1 MRSLS
6 ARLLV
11 LTIGFVMLA
20 EVLIFAPS
28 VARYRVTWLEAKIA
42 AGHLAV
48 LALEE
53 APDNMVSPQLA
64 RELLAHV
71 GARGIV
77 LHKPDATR
85 LIVESDMP
93 PSVEEVEDLRDL
105 GALEAIGDAFATLVR
120 GTPRVM
126 RVLDWSPRE
135 AETVVELLV
144 DEPPLRQELR
154 AFAVRI
160 LQLSLVISL
169 ITAALV
175 YFSLRWLLVRPM
187 REIVAAMTAFR
198 QDPEDASRV
207 VVPSARRDEVGH
219 AERELAELQETV
231 RQALAQR
238 AHLAALGT
246 AVSKINHDLKNMLA
260 TARLLSDSLAESAA
274 PEVRRVA
281 PRLLD
286 ALDRAVALCAR
297 TLDFTREGAPPLH
310 RCGFALAELVDELPA
325 ALGLPRP
332 DGPELRNTVDPA
344 LVVRADRDQL
354 FRVLFN
360 LARNAIEAGA
370 HRVEIGAERAP
381 DGFSV
386 TVADDGPGLPPK
398 ARENLFRPFAGSAR
412 PGGTGLGLAIG
423 REILRAHGGDIGL
436 ERSDGSGTV
445 FRLRLP
451 DGARRLNAAGRAA

>member
-11 LTIGFVMLA
+11 LTIAFVMLA

-28 VARYRVTWLEAKIA
+28 VARYRLTWLEAKIA

-53 APDNMVSPQLA
+53 APDNMVSPELA

-71 GARGIV
+71 GAQGIV
-77 LHKPDATR
+77 LHKPNNTTLMVDS
-85 LIVESDMP
+85 EMP
-93 PSVEEVEDLRDL
+93 PRVDETEDLREMN
-105 GALEAIGDAFATLVR
+105 ALEAIGDAFASLFR
-120 GTPRVM
+120 RTPHVIRI
-126 RVLDWSPRE
+126 LDWSPRDRGTLIE
-135 AETVVELLV
+135 VVI
-144 DEPPLRQELR
+144 DENALRTDI
-154 AFAVRI
+154 AGFAIRI

-175 YFSLRWLLVRPM
+175 YFSLQWLLVRPM
-187 REIVAAMTAFR
+187 RSIVAAMTSFR
-198 QDPEDASRV
+198 SDPEDASRV
-207 VVPSARRDEVGH
+207 VVPSPRRDEIGL
-219 AERELAELQETV
+219 AERELAQLQEAV

-260 TARLLSDSLAESAA
+260 TARLLSDSLADSAA

-281 PRLLD
+281 PRLLE

-310 RCGFALAELVDELPA
+310 RRRFRLAELVAELGP
-325 ALGLPRP
+325 ALGLPLP
-332 DGPELRNTVDPA
+332 DGPALVDRVDPR
-344 LVVRADRDQL
+344 LVVEADREQL

-360 LARNAIEAGA
+360 LARNAVEAGA
-370 HRVEIGAERAP
+370 RRVEIGGEAAP
-381 DGFSV
+381 EGVAISV
-386 TVADDGPGLPPK
+386 GDDGPGLPPK
-398 ARENLFRPFAGSAR
+398 ARDNLFRPFAGSAR
-412 PGGTGLGLAIG
+412 PGGTGLGLAIA
-423 REILRAHGGDIGL
+423 REILRAHGGEITL
-436 ERSDGSGTV
+436 ERSDGAGTM

-451 DGARRLNAAGRAA
+451 ARSAPGMRGRAA

>member
-6 ARLLV
+6 ARLLI

-28 VARYRVTWLEAKIA
+28 VARYRLTWLEAKIA

-53 APDNMVSPQLA
+53 APDNMVSPELA

-71 GARGIV
+71 GAHGIV
-77 LHKPDATR
+77 LHKPDNTT
-85 LIVESDMP
+85 LMVDSDMP
-93 PSVEEVEDLRDL
+93 PKVDETEDLRELD
-105 GALEAIGDAFATLVR
+105 ALEAIGDAFAALFRRTQHV
-120 GTPRVM
+120 V
-126 RVLDWSPRE
+126 RVLDWSPRDPATLVE
-135 AETVVELLV
+135 VVL
-144 DEPPLRQELR
+144 DEGALRTDI
-154 AFAVRI
+154 AGFAIRI

-175 YFSLRWLLVRPM
+175 YFSLQWLLVRPM
-187 REIVAAMTAFR
+187 RGIVGAMTSFR
-198 QDPEDASRV
+198 TDPEDASRV
-207 VVPSARRDEVGH
+207 VVPSARRDEIGL
-219 AERELAELQETV
+219 AERELAQLQEAV

-260 TARLLSDSLAESAA
+260 TARLLSDSLADSAA

-281 PRLLD
+281 PRLLE

-297 TLDFTREGAPPLH
+297 TLAFTREGAPPLH
-310 RCGFALAELVDELPA
+310 RRRFRLAELVAELGP
-325 ALGLPRP
+325 ALGLPLP
-332 DGPELRNTVDPA
+332 DGPVLVDRVDA
-344 LVVRADRDQL
+344 QLVVEADREQL

-370 HRVEIGAERAP
+370 RQVEIAGEAGA
-381 DGFSV
+381 DV
-386 TVADDGPGLPPK
+386 VAIIVGDDGPGLPPK

-412 PGGTGLGLAIG
+412 PGGTGLGLAIA
-423 REILRAHGGDIGL
+423 REVLRAHGGEIAL
-436 ERSDGSGTV
+436 ERSDGAGTV
-445 FRLRLP
+445 FRLTLP
-451 DGARRLNAAGRAA
+451 ARGAHGMRGRAA